1 MVMLVGSGA
10 LLALASAMMPDG
22 YSWTEHG
29 ISESAAQGIDG
40 AWLARMGF
48 VVFGLAV
55 IWLTSLRTGVWE
67 TAGTVLHMCFGVCMI
82 GVAAFST
89 RPWWNDATYVKSE
102 DLLHSVFASTMG
114 FAFIAGTASVL
125 VAKRLQTHCVA
136 LLDLGAAVV
145 TTALSAAMGAFPGIY
160 GALQRVMF
168 LVAYCWYA
176 NEAHQHQRHHPTQ
189 RGPP

>member
-1 MVMLVGSGA
+1 MLFGSGA
-10 LLALASAMMPDG
+10 LLALAPTMMPDG

-55 IWLTSLRTGVWE
+55 IWLTSLRAGVWG
-67 TAGTVLHMCFGVCMI
+67 TAGTVLHMCFGVCMF

-89 RPWWNDATYVKSE
+89 RPWSDDATYVKSE

-114 FAFIAGTASVL
+114 FAFIVGTASVL
-125 VAKRLQTHCVA
+125 VARRLQIRRVA
-136 LLDLGAAVV
+136 LLDLGAVV
-145 TTALSAAMGAFPGIY
+145 ITTALSAAMGVFPEIY
-160 GALQRVMF
+160 GALQRLMF

-176 NEAHQHQRHHPTQ
+176 NEAHQQQRHHASQ
-189 RGPP
+189 RRSP